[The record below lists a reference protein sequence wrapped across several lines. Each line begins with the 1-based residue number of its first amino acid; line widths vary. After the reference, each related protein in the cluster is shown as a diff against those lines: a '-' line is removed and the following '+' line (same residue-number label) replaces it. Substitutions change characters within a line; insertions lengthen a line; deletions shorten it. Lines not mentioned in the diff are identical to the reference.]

1 MTEIDAILIE
11 DIGVYRHWHPQSQK
25 FAGGDC
31 LATALFLGWTFNPV
45 VLVDTYW
52 HFGTRQVNV
61 YHFELIRDAETVT
74 MPVLGNPYVDRLI
87 AEHNLEVIPVDRSE
101 KLRIK
106 LPIKERVYARSG
118 NA

>member
-1 MTEIDAILIE
+1 MAHIDAIMIE
-11 DIGVYRHWHPQSQK
+11 DIGVYRHWHGSSEK

-52 HFGTRQVNV
+52 HFGTRQVHV
-61 YHFELIRDAETVT
+61 YHFELMRDDETVS
-74 MPVLGNPYVDRLI
+74 MPLLGNPYVDRLI
-87 AEHNLEVIPVDRSE
+87 AQHNLEVMPVDRSD

-106 LPIKERVYARSG
+106 RAVKEQVYAKSG
-118 NA
+118 